1 MSTAPA
7 PLRFAFNKCWLILT
21 CFTLSCNTIVTA
33 QTCIK
38 TTPYS
43 EAFSGT
49 GGGWFPPTSVFNQG
63 SINSCWERDSGF
75 TWIKA
80 PSVTGGSNSLT
91 GPSGDHTSGGNGY
104 LSSDNFVYAFND
116 IEAKL
121 ITPMISLAND
131 TAPELSFWYHM
142 YGSEIDMLSIDVR
155 KNGVANW
162 TPMDS
167 ILGNSGGF
175 VSQSS
180 PWHEFVI
187 PLNGYVD
194 DTVQFRFIA
203 QRQLSAQFNGGNCR
217 ASLDDLSITEWD
229 GSCRVPL
236 DLRIT
241 SKGVANAVVEWRTLN
256 PQSTYEVQYAQ
267 GNGVPSS
274 GPTSITSGTTFN
286 YSGLAA
292 NSTYTLR
299 VRAICAPGDT
309 SDWSSHITIQTD
321 CGVFEAPW
329 EEDFE
334 GSSWG
339 AVNNWTVQGTL
350 DPCFL
355 DSASVFHYWKVCS
368 GPYNGDSGPNT
379 DHTPS
384 GSGKYMAINH
394 RTSSSVSAF
403 KPMLSTPWISLDSL
417 TTPELSFWLHTYS
430 NQITIGDLS
439 VLIET
444 LDGTTTSVLDT
455 SGNLQATQ
463 TSPWKEIIIPL
474 AQFSSD
480 TVRIKFRYT
489 AVQTTRY
496 QQLSIDDIKV
506 DEAPSCPRPKF
517 PKVLST
523 TTTGANLDWS
533 SGGASYHQVR
543 YQRVNASN
551 WTVITTNSSDAVLS
565 GLQPNK
571 KYRWEVRDSCGA
583 NDQSIWV
590 RGPSFYT
597 ACTVFTAPYSN
608 NFTNNQWQGPS
619 PFLPTGKIGNC
630 FNRLET
636 SGYYWSGARSG
647 FDHVVFSGPNSDH
660 TGGSSGYMFTRPETA
675 TSDTA
680 NIVLP
685 MIDLNTILTPELSF
699 WWHMYGQAID
709 RLNVYARTPSGPEIL
724 LGSIVGSQTSS
735 ASGNWTKQTY
745 SLNAFQGDTVIIRM
759 EGRKGTGNI
768 FTSFSAVIAIDDI
781 EIDGTST
788 CPAPI
793 QLTASNVTSNTAT
806 ITWQGTA
813 SNSILEY
820 GPVGFTLGTGQIIN
834 PASSP
839 TTLTGLSGNTTY
851 AVFVRDSC
859 TTNLI
864 SPNATINFTT
874 VPCPAVTAAGN
885 LVLNGTTATGVSTGS
900 ASDSI
905 LWIWGDGNI
914 SVGDSAT
921 YTYPLP
927 GIYNV
932 QQVAYNYCG
941 SSDTISTTL
950 TVCGVVV
957 ANFNTTA
964 NGLTVSLNAGSSV
977 GAGLAYSWSFGD
989 GVTAQGSNP
998 SHTYSSSGNYT
1009 VTLTVTDA
1017 CGTSNSTTTTLIV
1030 CPNVILGF
1038 SSTSNNNTF
1047 TFTAIP
1053 SNLGNYQWDFGDGTS
1068 GVGLTTNHTYAAGGS
1083 YTVVLTAVD
1092 ACGSLWSDT
1101 SVVSTCPPLLGN
1113 FTFTIA
1119 SSGAN
1124 GMLVQFF
1131 ATVSGAS
1138 SLIWNWGDGTQT
1150 ITPATSISHTYPT
1163 TSLNYVI
1170 TLSLVN
1176 TCGDTLDVVHTLNE
1190 VGMIEFYK
1198 EIVNLFPNPVS
1209 GEFLNL
1215 EFMSPLT
1222 GEYIIY
1228 DNSGKL
1234 FDSKTFELKSNLKIS
1249 TSKLTT
1255 GYYRLNIISYRH
1267 SAVLPFVKID

>member
-1 MSTAPA
+1 MTALSTPKAIISRI
-7 PLRFAFNKCWLILT
+7 LSLIL
-21 CFTLSCNTIVTA
+21 FLLLYLNSSTLSA
-33 QTCIK
+33 QCIQ
-38 TTPYS
+38 TTPYY

-49 GGGWFPPTSVFNQG
+49 GGGWFPPTSFFNQG

-104 LSSDNFVYAFND
+104 LSADNNVYAFSD
-116 IEAKL
+116 FEAKL
-121 ITPMISLAND
+121 ITPLISLAND
-131 TAPELSFWYHM
+131 TAPQLSFWYHM
-142 YGSEIDMLSIDVR
+142 YGSEINMLRIDVR
-155 KNGVANW
+155 ENGVANW
-162 TPMDS
+162 TPLDS
-167 ILGNSGGF
+167 IMGNSGGF

-180 PWHEFVI
+180 PWHEFLI
-187 PLNGYVD
+187 PLDGFID
-194 DTVQFRFIA
+194 DTVQFRFTA
-203 QRQLSAQFNGGNCR
+203 QRQLSAQFNGANCR
-217 ASLDDLSITEWD
+217 ASLDDLSVAEWD

-236 DLRIT
+236 DLRIA

-274 GPTSITSGTTFN
+274 GTTSITSGTTFN
-286 YSGLAA
+286 YTGLAS

-309 SDWSSHITIQTD
+309 SDWSSYITIQTD
-321 CGVFEAPW
+321 CGVFAAPW

-334 GSSWG
+334 GSNWG
-339 AVNNWTVQGTL
+339 ATTDWSEQGTL
-350 DPCFL
+350 DPCFS
-355 DSASVFHYWKVCS
+355 DSASAQHFWKVCS

-384 GSGKYMAINH
+384 GSGKYLAINH
-394 RTSSSVSAF
+394 SNSLSVSPF
-403 KPMLSTPWISLDSL
+403 KPVLITPWIRLDSL
-417 TTPELSFWLHTYS
+417 TTPELSFWLHAYS
-430 NQITIGDLS
+430 NQKTIGDLS

-474 AQFSSD
+474 AQFASD

-506 DEAPSCPRPKF
+506 DEAPTCPRPKF
-517 PKVLST
+517 LKVLST

-551 WTVITTNSSDAVLS
+551 WTIITTNSSDAVLS

-583 NDQSIWV
+583 NDKSIWV

-608 NFTNNQWQGPS
+608 DFTNNQWQGPS
-619 PFLPTGKIGNC
+619 PFLPTGQIGNC
-630 FNRLET
+630 FSRLET
-636 SGYYWSGARSG
+636 SSYYWSGARSG

-685 MIDLNTILTPELSF
+685 MIDLDTLLSPEFSF

-724 LGSIVGSQTSS
+724 LGSIVGSQTAS

-745 SLNAFQGDTVIIRM
+745 SLNVFQGDTVIIRM

-781 EIDGTST
+781 EINETST
-788 CPAPI
+788 CPAPV

-820 GPVGFTLGTGQIIN
+820 GPVGFTLGTGQTIN

-839 TTLTGLSGNTTY
+839 TTLTGLTANTTY

-859 TTNLI
+859 TTSLL
-864 SPNATINFTT
+864 SSNATINFTT

-885 LVLNGTTATGVSTGS
+885 VSLNGTTATGVSTGS

-905 LWIWGDGNI
+905 LWIWGDGN
-914 SVGDSAT
+914 SATGDSAT

-941 SSDTISTTL
+941 STDTIATTL
-950 TVCGVVV
+950 TVCGAVV
-957 ANFNTTA
+957 ANFNTTP
-964 NGLTVSLNAGSSV
+964 NGLTVSFNAGNSV
-977 GAGLAYSWSFGD
+977 GAGLTYNWTFGD
-989 GVTAQGSNP
+989 GATAQGSNP

-1017 CGTSNSTTTTLIV
+1017 CGTSNSTSTTLTV

-1038 SSTSNNNTF
+1038 NSTSNNNTF
-1047 TFTAIP
+1047 TFTATP

-1068 GVGLTTNHTYAAGGS
+1068 GVGLTTNHTYAAGGN

-1101 SVVSTCPPLLGN
+1101 SVVSTCPPLVGN

-1138 SLIWNWGDGTQT
+1138 SLIWNWGDGTQS

-1163 TSLNYVI
+1163 TNLNYVI
-1170 TLSLVN
+1170 TLSLIN
-1176 TCGDTLDVVHTLNE
+1176 TCGDTLDIVHTLNE
-1190 VGMIEFYK
+1190 VGLSEWQSHATKLY
-1198 EIVNLFPNPVS
+1198 PNPVQ
-1209 GEFLNL
+1209 GDILTL
-1215 EFMSPLT
+1215 EFTDPVDGSYEILT
-1222 GEYIIY
+1222 LLGESMDQGPISSATTFLLYVGHLKAGYYVIRIR
-1228 DNSGKL
+1228 DEER
-1234 FDSKTFELKSNLKIS
+1234 FFQKTF
-1249 TSKLTT
+1249 
-1255 GYYRLNIISYRH
+1255 
-1267 SAVLPFVKID
+1267 VKVD

>member
-1 MSTAPA
+1 M
-7 PLRFAFNKCWLILT
+7 L
-21 CFTLSCNTIVTA
+21 A
-33 QTCIK
+33 QCIQ

-49 GGGWFPPTSVFNQG
+49 GGGWFPPTSFFNQG

-104 LSSDNFVYAFND
+104 VSADNYIYAFSD
-116 IEAKL
+116 FEAKL

-131 TAPELSFWYHM
+131 TAPQLSFWYHM
-142 YGSEIDMLSIDVR
+142 YGSEINMLRIDVR
-155 KNGVANW
+155 ENGVANW

-167 ILGNSGGF
+167 IMGNSGGF

-180 PWHEFVI
+180 PWHEFLM
-187 PLNGYVD
+187 PLDGFID
-194 DTVQFRFIA
+194 DTVQFRFTA
-203 QRQLSAQFNGGNCR
+203 QRQISAQFNGANCR

-236 DLRIT
+236 DLRIA
-241 SKGVANAVVEWRTLN
+241 SKGVANAIVEWRTLN

-274 GPTSITSGTTFN
+274 GTTSIISGTTFN

-309 SDWSSHITIQTD
+309 SDWSSYITIQTD
-321 CGVFEAPW
+321 CGVFAAPW

-334 GSSWG
+334 GNNWG
-339 AVNNWTVQGTL
+339 ATTDWTEQGTL
-350 DPCFL
+350 DACFS
-355 DSASVFHYWKVCS
+355 DSASALHFWKVCS

-384 GSGKYMAINH
+384 GSGKYVSINH
-394 RTSSSVSAF
+394 SSTLNVSTF
-403 KPMLSTPWISLDSL
+403 KPMLITPWISLDSL
-417 TTPELSFWLHTYS
+417 TTPELSFWLHAYS
-430 NQITIGDLS
+430 NQINIGDLS

-444 LDGTTTSVLDT
+444 LNGTTTSVLDT
-455 SGNLQATQ
+455 SGNLQASQ
-463 TSPWKEIIIPL
+463 TSPWKEIIVPL
-474 AQFSSD
+474 DQFSSD
-480 TVRIKFRYT
+480 TIRLKFRYT
-489 AVQTTRY
+489 AGQTTRY

-506 DEAPSCPRPKF
+506 DEAPTCPRPKF

-551 WTVITTNSSDAVLS
+551 WTIVTTNSSDAVLS

-583 NDQSIWV
+583 NDKSIWV

-608 NFTNNQWQGPS
+608 DFTNNQWQGPS
-619 PFLPTGKIGNC
+619 PFLTTGQIGNC
-630 FNRLET
+630 FSRLET

-685 MIDLNTILTPELSF
+685 MIDLDTLLSPEFSF

-724 LGSIVGSQTSS
+724 LGSIVGSQTAS

-745 SLNAFQGDTVIIRM
+745 SLNAFQGDTVMIRM

-781 EIDGTST
+781 EIDETST
-788 CPAPI
+788 CPAPV
-793 QLTASNVTSNTAT
+793 QLAVSNVTSNTAT
-806 ITWQGTA
+806 ISWQGTA
-813 SNSILEY
+813 VNSILEY
-820 GPVGFTLGTGQIIN
+820 GPVGFTLGTGQTIN

-839 TTLTGLSGNTTY
+839 TTLTGLTGNTTY

-859 TTNLI
+859 TTNLL
-864 SPNATINFTT
+864 SSNATINFTT
-874 VPCPAVTAAGN
+874 VPCPAVTASGN
-885 LVLNGTTATGVSTGS
+885 VTLIGSTATGVSTGS

-941 SSDTISTTL
+941 SRDTISTPL
-950 TVCGVVV
+950 TVCGAVV
-957 ANFNTTA
+957 ANFNTSP
-964 NGLTVSLNAGSSV
+964 NGLTVSFNAGNSV
-977 GAGLAYSWSFGD
+977 GAGLTYNWTFGD
-989 GVTAQGSNP
+989 GTTAQGSNP

-1009 VTLTVTDA
+1009 VTLTATDA
-1017 CGTSNSTTTTLIV
+1017 CGTSNSTSTTLTV
-1030 CPNVILGF
+1030 CPNVTLGF
-1038 SSTSNNNTF
+1038 SYTNSNTTF
-1047 TFTAIP
+1047 SFTANP

-1068 GVGLTTNHTYAAGGS
+1068 GLGLTTNHTYAAGGN
-1083 YTVVLTAVD
+1083 YTVVLTAID
-1092 ACGSLWSDT
+1092 ACGALWSD
-1101 SVVSTCPPLLGN
+1101 SSEVSTCPPLTGN
-1113 FTFTIA
+1113 FTFNIA
-1119 SSGAN
+1119 SSGSN

-1138 SLIWNWGDGTQT
+1138 SLIWNWGDGTQS

-1170 TLSLVN
+1170 TLSLIN
-1176 TCGDTLDVVHTLNE
+1176 TCGDTLDIVHGLNE
-1190 VGMIEFYK
+1190 VGISEWKASATKLY
-1198 EIVNLFPNPVS
+1198 PNPVL
-1209 GEFLNL
+1209 GDMVTL
-1215 EFMSPLT
+1215 EFTEPVDGSYEILT
-1222 GEYIIY
+1222 LLGKSLDQGPISSAIVQEIY
-1228 DNSGKL
+1228 VGQL
-1234 FDSKTFELKSNLKIS
+1234 EA
-1249 TSKLTT
+1249 
-1255 GYYRLNIISYRH
+1255 GYYIVKIRDEDQYFQK
-1267 SAVLPFVKID
+1267 AFVKVD

>member
-1 MSTAPA
+1 MKALSTPKAIISRI
-7 PLRFAFNKCWLILT
+7 LSSILT
-21 CFTLSCNTIVTA
+21 VLLYLNSSTLSA
-33 QTCIK
+33 QCIQ

-49 GGGWFPPTSVFNQG
+49 GGGWFPPTSFFNQG

-104 LSSDNFVYAFND
+104 LSADNNVYAFSD
-116 IEAKL
+116 FEAKL
-121 ITPMISLAND
+121 ITPLISLAND
-131 TAPELSFWYHM
+131 TAPQLSFWYHM
-142 YGSEIDMLSIDVR
+142 YGSEINMLRIDVR
-155 KNGVANW
+155 ENGVANW

-167 ILGNSGGF
+167 IMGNSGGF

-180 PWHEFVI
+180 PWHEFLI
-187 PLNGYVD
+187 PLDGFID
-194 DTVQFRFIA
+194 DTVQFRFTA
-203 QRQLSAQFNGGNCR
+203 FRQLSAQFNGANCR

-236 DLRIT
+236 DLRIA

-274 GPTSITSGTTFN
+274 GTTSITSGTTFN
-286 YSGLAA
+286 YTGLAA

-321 CGVFEAPW
+321 CGVFAAPW

-334 GSSWG
+334 GNSWT
-339 AVNNWTVQGTL
+339 ATTDWTEQGTL
-350 DPCFL
+350 DACFS
-355 DSASVFHYWKVCS
+355 DSASAQHFWKVCS

-384 GSGKYMAINH
+384 GSGKYLTINH
-394 RTSSSVSAF
+394 SSTLNVSTF
-403 KPMLSTPWISLDSL
+403 KPVLITPWIRLDSL
-417 TTPELSFWLHTYS
+417 TTPELSFWLHAYS
-430 NQITIGDLS
+430 NQKTIGDLS

-444 LDGTTTSVLDT
+444 LNGTTTSVLDT
-455 SGNLQATQ
+455 SGNLQASQ
-463 TSPWKEIIIPL
+463 TSPWKEIIVPL
-474 AQFSSD
+474 DQFSSD
-480 TVRIKFRYT
+480 TIRLKFRYT
-489 AVQTTRY
+489 AGQTTRY

-506 DEAPSCPRPKF
+506 DEAPTCPRPKF

-533 SGGASYHQVR
+533 TGGASYHQVR

-551 WTVITTNSSDAVLS
+551 WTIITTNSSDAVLS

-583 NDQSIWV
+583 NDKSIWV

-619 PFLPTGKIGNC
+619 PFLPTGQIGNC
-630 FNRLET
+630 FSRLET

-680 NIVLP
+680 NIILP
-685 MIDLNTILTPELSF
+685 MIDLDTLLSPEFSF

-781 EIDGTST
+781 EIDETST
-788 CPAPI
+788 CPAPV

-820 GPVGFTLGTGQIIN
+820 GPVGFTLGTGQTIN

-839 TTLTGLSGNTTY
+839 TTLTGLTGNTTY

-859 TTNLI
+859 TTSVLSSNV
-864 SPNATINFTT
+864 TINFTT

-885 LVLNGTTATGVSTGS
+885 VSLNGTTATGVSTGS

-905 LWIWGDGNI
+905 LWIWGDGN
-914 SVGDSAT
+914 SSTGDSAT
-921 YTYPLP
+921 YTYPIP
-927 GIYNV
+927 GVYNV

-941 SSDTISTTL
+941 STDTIATTL
-950 TVCGVVV
+950 TVCGAVVS
-957 ANFNTTA
+957 NFNTTP
-964 NGLTVSLNAGSSV
+964 NGLTVSFNAGNSV
-977 GAGLAYSWSFGD
+977 GAGLTYNWAFGD
-989 GVTAQGSNP
+989 GTTAQGSNP

-1017 CGTSNSTTTTLIV
+1017 CGTSNSTSTTLTV
-1030 CPNVILGF
+1030 CPNVSLGF
-1038 SSTSNNNTF
+1038 SYTNSNTTF
-1047 TFTAIP
+1047 SFTATP

-1068 GVGLTTNHTYAAGGS
+1068 GVGLTTNHTYAAGGN

-1101 SVVSTCPPLLGN
+1101 SVVSTCPPLVGN
-1113 FTFTIA
+1113 FTFNIA
-1119 SSGAN
+1119 SSGSN

-1138 SLIWNWGDGTQT
+1138 SLIWNWGDGTQS

-1170 TLSLVN
+1170 TLSLIN

-1190 VGMIEFYK
+1190 VGVSEWQSHTTKLY
-1198 EIVNLFPNPVS
+1198 PNPVQ
-1209 GEFLNL
+1209 GDILTL
-1215 EFMSPLT
+1215 EFTDPVDGSYEILSIL
-1222 GEYIIY
+1222 GESL
-1228 DNSGKL
+1228 NQGPTSGGAIFSL
-1234 FDSKTFELKSNLKIS
+1234 NVGHLKA
-1249 TSKLTT
+1249 
-1255 GYYRLNIISYRH
+1255 GYYVISIRDEDRFFQK
-1267 SAVLPFVKID
+1267 SFVKVD

>member
-1 MSTAPA
+1 MTASSTPTAIIYRVLSLA
-7 PLRFAFNKCWLILT
+7 LTSILYLSSS
-21 CFTLSCNTIVTA
+21 TLSA
-33 QTCIK
+33 QCIQ

-49 GGGWFPPTSVFNQG
+49 GGGWFPPTSFFNQG

-104 LSSDNFVYAFND
+104 LSADNNVYAFSD
-116 IEAKL
+116 FEAKL
-121 ITPMISLAND
+121 ITPLISLAND
-131 TAPELSFWYHM
+131 TAPQLSFWYHM
-142 YGSEIDMLSIDVR
+142 YGSEISMLRIDMR
-155 KNGVANW
+155 ENGVANW

-187 PLNGYVD
+187 PLDSFID
-194 DTVQFRFIA
+194 DTVQFRFTA
-203 QRQLSAQFNGGNCR
+203 QRQLSAQFNGANCR

-236 DLRIT
+236 DLRIA

-274 GPTSITSGTTFN
+274 GTTSITAGTTFN
-286 YSGLAA
+286 YTGLAA

-321 CGVFEAPW
+321 CGVFAAPW

-334 GSSWG
+334 GNSWT
-339 AVNNWTVQGTL
+339 ATTDWTEQGTL
-350 DPCFL
+350 DACFS
-355 DSASVFHYWKVCS
+355 DSASVIHYWKVCS

-384 GSGKYMAINH
+384 GSGKYLTINH
-394 RTSSSVSAF
+394 TNTLNVSTF
-403 KPMLSTPWISLDSL
+403 NPVLTTPWIRLDSL
-417 TTPELSFWLHTYS
+417 TTPELSFWIHAYS
-430 NQITIGDLS
+430 NQKTIGDLS

-489 AVQTTRY
+489 AVRTTRY

-506 DEAPSCPRPKF
+506 DEAPTCPRPKF
-517 PKVLST
+517 LKVLST

-551 WTVITTNSSDAVLS
+551 WTIITTNSADAVLS

-583 NDQSIWV
+583 SDKSIWV

-597 ACTVFTAPYSN
+597 SCTVFTAPYSN

-619 PFLPTGKIGNC
+619 PFLPTGQIGNC
-630 FNRLET
+630 FSRLET

-680 NIVLP
+680 NIILP
-685 MIDLNTILTPELSF
+685 MIDLDTLLSPEFSF

-781 EIDGTST
+781 EIDETTT
-788 CPAPI
+788 CPAPV

-820 GPVGFTLGTGQIIN
+820 GPVGFTLGTGQTIN

-839 TTLTGLSGNTTY
+839 TTLTGLTGNTTY

-859 TTNLI
+859 TSSLL
-864 SPNATINFTT
+864 SSNATINFTT

-885 LVLNGTTATGVSTGS
+885 VSLNGTTATGVSTGS

-905 LWIWGDGNI
+905 LWIWGDGN
-914 SVGDSAT
+914 SAMGDSAT

-941 SSDTISTTL
+941 STDTIATTL
-950 TVCGVVV
+950 TVCGAVV
-957 ANFNTTA
+957 ANFNTTP
-964 NGLTVSLNAGSSV
+964 NGLTISFNAGNSV
-977 GAGLAYSWSFGD
+977 GAGLTYNWTFGD
-989 GVTAQGSNP
+989 GATAQGSNP

-1017 CGTSNSTTTTLIV
+1017 CGTSKSTSTTLTV
-1030 CPNVILGF
+1030 CPNVVLGF
-1038 SSTSNNNTF
+1038 NSISNNNTF
-1047 TFTAIP
+1047 TFTATP

-1068 GVGLTTNHTYAAGGS
+1068 GVGLTTNHTYAAGGN

-1101 SVVSTCPPLLGN
+1101 SVVSTCPPLVGN

-1138 SLIWNWGDGTQT
+1138 SLIWNWGDGTQS

-1170 TLSLVN
+1170 TLSLIN
-1176 TCGDTLDVVHTLNE
+1176 TCGDTLDIVHTLNE
-1190 VGMIEFYK
+1190 VGLSEWQSYATK
-1198 EIVNLFPNPVS
+1198 LYPNPVQ
-1209 GEFLNL
+1209 GDILTL
-1215 EFMSPLT
+1215 EFTNPVDGSYEILTVLGESLVQGPISSATTFPLYV
-1222 GEYIIY
+1222 GQL
-1228 DNSGKL
+1228 DA
-1234 FDSKTFELKSNLKIS
+1234 
-1249 TSKLTT
+1249 
-1255 GYYRLNIISYRH
+1255 GYYVIRIRDEDLFFQKS
-1267 SAVLPFVKID
+1267 FVKVD

>member
-1 MSTAPA
+1 MLHPEIS
-7 PLRFAFNKCWLILT
+7 
-21 CFTLSCNTIVTA
+21 VA
-33 QTCIK
+33 QNCIK
-38 TTPYS
+38 STPYT

-49 GGGWFPPTSVFNQG
+49 GGGWFPPTSFFNQG

-80 PSVTGGSNSLT
+80 PSVSGGSNSLT

-104 LSSDNFVYAFND
+104 VSADNYVYAFND
-116 IEAKL
+116 FEAKL

-131 TAPELSFWYHM
+131 TAPQLSFWYHM
-142 YGSEIDMLSIDVR
+142 YGSEISMLRIDVR
-155 KNGVANW
+155 ENGVANW

-187 PLNGYVD
+187 PLDGFID
-194 DTVQFRFIA
+194 DTVQFRFTA
-203 QRQLSAQFNGGNCR
+203 HRQLSAQFNGANCR
-217 ASLDDLSITEWD
+217 ASLDDLSVTEWD
-229 GSCRVPL
+229 GSCKVPL
-236 DLRIT
+236 DLRIA
-241 SKGVANAVVEWRTLN
+241 SKGVVNAVVEWRTLN

-274 GPTSITSGTTFN
+274 GTTSIISGTTFN
-286 YSGLAA
+286 YSGLVS
-292 NSTYTLR
+292 NSTYALR

-309 SDWSSHITIQTD
+309 SDWSSYITIQTD
-321 CGVFEAPW
+321 CGVFAAPW

-334 GSSWG
+334 GNNWG
-339 AVNNWTVQGTL
+339 ATTDWSEQGTL
-350 DPCFL
+350 DPCFS
-355 DSASVFHYWKVCS
+355 DSASVQHFWKVCS

-384 GSGKYMAINH
+384 GSGKYLTINH
-394 RTSSSVSAF
+394 SSTLNISTF
-403 KPMLSTPWISLDSL
+403 KPVLITPWIRLDSL
-417 TTPELSFWLHTYS
+417 TTPELSFWLHAYS
-430 NQITIGDLS
+430 NQKTIGDLS

-489 AVQTTRY
+489 ALQTTRY

-506 DEAPSCPRPKF
+506 DEAPTCPRPKF
-517 PKVLST
+517 LKILST
-523 TTTGANLDWS
+523 TKTGANLDWS

-551 WTVITTNSSDAVLS
+551 WTIITTNSSDAVLS

-583 NDQSIWV
+583 NDKSIWV

-608 NFTNNQWQGPS
+608 DFTNNQWQGPS
-619 PFLPTGKIGNC
+619 PFLTTGRIGNC
-630 FNRLET
+630 FTRFET
-636 SGYYWSGARSG
+636 SGYYWTGARSG

-685 MIDLNTILTPELSF
+685 MIDLDTLLSPEFSF

-709 RLNVYARTPSGPEIL
+709 RLNVYVRTPSGPETL
-724 LGSIVGSQTSS
+724 LGSIVGSQTAS

-745 SLNAFQGDTVIIRM
+745 SLAQFQGDTVIIRM

-781 EIDGTST
+781 EIDETST
-788 CPAPI
+788 CPAPV
-793 QLTASNVTSNTAT
+793 QLAVSNVTSNTAT
-806 ITWQGTA
+806 LSWQGSA
-813 SNSILEY
+813 VNSILEY
-820 GPVGFTLGTGQIIN
+820 GPVGFTLGTGQTIN

-839 TTLTGLSGNTTY
+839 TTLTGLTGNTTY

-859 TTNLI
+859 TTNLL
-864 SPNATINFTT
+864 SPNVTINFTT
-874 VPCPAVTAAGN
+874 VPCPAVTASGN
-885 LVLNGTTATGVSTGS
+885 VTLNGTTATGVSTGS

-905 LWIWGDGNI
+905 LWIWGDGNT

-927 GIYNV
+927 GIYNA

-941 SSDTISTTL
+941 STDTISTTL
-950 TVCGVVV
+950 TVCGAVV
-957 ANFNTTA
+957 ANFNTSP
-964 NGLTVSLNAGSSV
+964 NGLTVSFNAGNSV
-977 GAGLAYSWSFGD
+977 GAGLSYNWTFGD
-989 GVTAQGSNP
+989 GTTAQGSNP
-998 SHTYSSSGNYT
+998 SHSYTSSGNYT

-1017 CGTSNSTTTTLIV
+1017 CGTSNSTSTTLTV
-1030 CPNVILGF
+1030 CPNVSLGF
-1038 SSTSNNNTF
+1038 SYTNNNTTF
-1047 TFTAIP
+1047 TFTANP

-1068 GVGLTTNHTYAAGGS
+1068 GVGLTTNHTYAAGGN

-1092 ACGSLWSDT
+1092 ACGALWSD
-1101 SVVSTCPPLLGN
+1101 SSEVSTCPPLSGN
-1113 FTFTIA
+1113 FNFNIA
-1119 SSGAN
+1119 SSGSN

-1138 SLIWNWGDGTQT
+1138 SLIWNWGDGTQS

-1163 TSLNYVI
+1163 TSLIYVI
-1170 TLSLVN
+1170 TLSLIN
-1176 TCGDTLDVVHTLNE
+1176 TCGDTLDIVHTLNE
-1190 VGMIEFYK
+1190 VGISEWKASATKLY
-1198 EIVNLFPNPVS
+1198 PNPVL
-1209 GEFLNL
+1209 GDLVTL
-1215 EFMSPLT
+1215 EFTEPIDGSYEILT
-1222 GEYIIY
+1222 LL
-1228 DNSGKL
+1228 GKSL
-1234 FDSKTFELKSNLKIS
+1234 GQGPISSAIVHELYVGHLEA
-1249 TSKLTT
+1249 
-1255 GYYRLNIISYRH
+1255 GYYIVKIRDENQYFQK
-1267 SAVLPFVKID
+1267 AFVKVD

>member
-1 MSTAPA
+1 M
-7 PLRFAFNKCWLILT
+7 I
-21 CFTLSCNTIVTA
+21 TLSVHSVVKA
-33 QTCIK
+33 QTCIQ

-49 GGGWFPPTSVFNQG
+49 GGGWFPPTSFFNQG

-80 PSVTGGSNSLT
+80 PSVSGGSNSLT

-104 LSSDNFVYAFND
+104 VSADNYVYAFND

-121 ITPMISLAND
+121 ITPLISLAND
-131 TAPELSFWYHM
+131 TAPQLSFWYHM
-142 YGSEIDMLSIDVR
+142 FGSEINMLRIDVR
-155 KNGVANW
+155 ENGTGNW

-187 PLNGYVD
+187 PLDGFID
-194 DTVQFRFIA
+194 DTVQFRFTA
-203 QRQLSAQFNGGNCR
+203 HRQLSAQFNGANCR

-236 DLRIT
+236 DLRIA

-274 GPTSITSGTTFN
+274 GTTSIISGTTFN
-286 YSGLAA
+286 YTGLAA

-309 SDWSSHITIQTD
+309 SDWSSYITIQTD
-321 CGVFEAPW
+321 CGVFAAPW

-334 GSSWG
+334 GNNWG
-339 AVNNWTVQGTL
+339 ATTDWTEQGTL
-350 DPCFL
+350 DACFS
-355 DSASVFHYWKVCS
+355 DSASALHFWKVCS

-384 GSGKYMAINH
+384 GSGKYVSINH
-394 RTSSSVSAF
+394 SSTLNVSTF
-403 KPMLSTPWISLDSL
+403 KPMLMTPWISLDSL
-417 TTPELSFWLHTYS
+417 TTPELSFWLHAYS
-430 NQITIGDLS
+430 NQINIGDLS

-444 LDGTTTSVLDT
+444 LNGTTTSVLDT
-455 SGNLQATQ
+455 SGNLQASQ
-463 TSPWKEIIIPL
+463 TSPWKEIIVPL
-474 AQFSSD
+474 DQFSSD
-480 TVRIKFRYT
+480 TIRLKFRYT
-489 AVQTTRY
+489 AGQTTRY

-506 DEAPSCPRPKF
+506 DEAPTCPRPKF

-551 WTVITTNSSDAVLS
+551 WTIITTNSSDAVLS

-583 NDQSIWV
+583 NDKSIWV

-597 ACTVFTAPYSN
+597 ACTIFTAPYSN
-608 NFTNNQWQGPS
+608 DFTNNQWQGPS
-619 PFLPTGKIGNC
+619 PFLPTGQIGNC
-630 FNRLET
+630 FSRLET

-680 NIVLP
+680 NIILP
-685 MIDLNTILTPELSF
+685 MIDLDTLLSPEFSF

-709 RLNVYARTPSGPEIL
+709 RLNIYARTPSGPEIL
-724 LGSIVGSQTSS
+724 LGSIVGSQTAS

-781 EIDGTST
+781 EIDETST
-788 CPAPI
+788 CPAPV

-820 GPVGFTLGTGQIIN
+820 GPVGFTLGTGQTIN

-839 TTLTGLSGNTTY
+839 TTLTGLTGNTTY

-859 TTNLI
+859 TTSLL
-864 SPNATINFTT
+864 SSNATINFTT
-874 VPCPAVTAAGN
+874 VPCPSVTAAGN
-885 LVLNGTTATGVSTGS
+885 VSLNGTTATGVSTGS

-914 SVGDSAT
+914 AMGDSAT

-927 GIYNV
+927 GIYNL

-941 SSDTISTTL
+941 STDTISTTL
-950 TVCGVVV
+950 TVCGAVV
-957 ANFNTTA
+957 ANFNTTP
-964 NGLTVSLNAGSSV
+964 NGLTVSFNAGNSV
-977 GAGLAYSWSFGD
+977 GAGLTYNWTFGD
-989 GVTAQGSNP
+989 GATAQGSNP

-1009 VTLTVTDA
+1009 VSLTVTDA
-1017 CGTSNSTTTTLIV
+1017 CGTSNSTSTTLTV
-1030 CPNVILGF
+1030 CPNVSLGF
-1038 SSTSNNNTF
+1038 SYTNSNTTF
-1047 TFTAIP
+1047 SFTANP

-1068 GVGLTTNHTYAAGGS
+1068 GVGLTTNHTYAAGGN

-1101 SVVSTCPPLLGN
+1101 SVVSTCPPLSGN
-1113 FTFTIA
+1113 FTFNIA
-1119 SSGAN
+1119 SSGSN

-1131 ATVSGAS
+1131 ATVSGAT
-1138 SLIWNWGDGTQT
+1138 SLIWNWGDGTQS

-1170 TLSLVN
+1170 TLSLIN
-1176 TCGDTLDVVHTLNE
+1176 TCGDTLDIVHTLNE
-1190 VGMIEFYK
+1190 VGLNEWQSYATK
-1198 EIVNLFPNPVS
+1198 LYPNPVQ
-1209 GEFLNL
+1209 GNILTL
-1215 EFMSPLT
+1215 EFTDPMDGSYEILTLLGESMDQGPISSATTFPLYV
-1222 GEYIIY
+1222 GQL
-1228 DNSGKL
+1228 NA
-1234 FDSKTFELKSNLKIS
+1234 
-1249 TSKLTT
+1249 
-1255 GYYRLNIISYRH
+1255 GYYVIRIRDEDGFFQKS
-1267 SAVLPFVKID
+1267 FVKVD

>member
-1 MSTAPA
+1 M
-7 PLRFAFNKCWLILT
+7 L
-21 CFTLSCNTIVTA
+21 A
-33 QTCIK
+33 QCIQ

-49 GGGWFPPTSVFNQG
+49 GGGWFPPTSFFNQG

-104 LSSDNFVYAFND
+104 LSADNNVYAFSD
-116 IEAKL
+116 FEAKL
-121 ITPMISLAND
+121 ITPLISLAND
-131 TAPELSFWYHM
+131 TAPQLSFWYHM
-142 YGSEIDMLSIDVR
+142 YGSEINMLRIDVR
-155 KNGVANW
+155 ENGVTNW

-167 ILGNSGGF
+167 IMGNSGGF

-180 PWHEFVI
+180 PWHEFLI
-187 PLNGYVD
+187 PLDSFID
-194 DTVQFRFIA
+194 DTVQFRFTA
-203 QRQLSAQFNGGNCR
+203 QRQISAQFNGANCR

-236 DLRIT
+236 DLRIA
-241 SKGVANAVVEWRTLN
+241 SKGVANAVVEWRTLH

-274 GPTSITSGTTFN
+274 GTTSIISGTTFN
-286 YSGLAA
+286 YTGLAA

-309 SDWSSHITIQTD
+309 SDWSSYITIQTD
-321 CGVFEAPW
+321 CGVFAAPW

-334 GSSWG
+334 GNNWG
-339 AVNNWTVQGTL
+339 ATTDWTEQGTL
-350 DPCFL
+350 DACFS
-355 DSASVFHYWKVCS
+355 DSASALHFWKVCS

-384 GSGKYMAINH
+384 GSGKYVSINH
-394 RTSSSVSAF
+394 SSTLNVSTF
-403 KPMLSTPWISLDSL
+403 KPMLITPWIILDSL
-417 TTPELSFWLHTYS
+417 TTPELSFWLHAYS
-430 NQITIGDLS
+430 NQKTLGDFS

-506 DEAPSCPRPKF
+506 DEAPTCPRPKF
-517 PKVLST
+517 LKVLST

-543 YQRVNASN
+543 YQRVNATN
-551 WTVITTNSSDAVLS
+551 WTIITTNSSDALLS

-583 NDQSIWV
+583 NDKSIWV

-619 PFLPTGKIGNC
+619 PFLTNGQIGNC
-630 FNRLET
+630 FTRFET

-685 MIDLNTILTPELSF
+685 MIDLDTLLSPEFSF

-709 RLNVYARTPSGPEIL
+709 RLNVYAQTPSGPETL
-724 LGSIVGSQTSS
+724 LGSVVGSQTAS

-745 SLNAFQGDTVIIRM
+745 SLAQFQGDTVIIRM

-781 EIDGTST
+781 EIDETST
-788 CPAPI
+788 CPAPV
-793 QLTASNVTSNTAT
+793 QLAVSNVTSNTAT
-806 ITWQGTA
+806 LSWQGTA
-813 SNSILEY
+813 VNSILEY
-820 GPVGFTLGTGQIIN
+820 GPVGFTLGTGQTIN

-839 TTLTGLSGNTTY
+839 TTLTGLTGNTTY

-859 TTNLI
+859 TTNLL
-864 SPNATINFTT
+864 SSNVTINFTT
-874 VPCPAVTAAGN
+874 VPCPAVTASGN
-885 LVLNGTTATGVSTGS
+885 VTLNGTTATGVSTGS
-900 ASDSI
+900 VSDSI
-905 LWIWGDGNI
+905 LWIWGDGNT

-941 SSDTISTTL
+941 STDTISTTL
-950 TVCGVVV
+950 TVCGAVV
-957 ANFNTTA
+957 ANFNTSP
-964 NGLTVSLNAGSSV
+964 NGLTVSFNAGNSV
-977 GAGLAYSWSFGD
+977 GAGLSYNWTFGD
-989 GVTAQGSNP
+989 GTTAQGSNP
-998 SHTYSSSGNYT
+998 SHSYTSSGNYT

-1017 CGTSNSTTTTLIV
+1017 CGTSNSTSTTLTV
-1030 CPNVILGF
+1030 CPNVSLGF
-1038 SSTSNNNTF
+1038 SYTNSNTIF
-1047 TFTAIP
+1047 SFTATP

-1068 GVGLTTNHTYAAGGS
+1068 GVGLTTNHTYAAGGN
-1083 YTVVLTAVD
+1083 YTVVLTAID
-1092 ACGSLWSDT
+1092 ACGALWSD
-1101 SVVSTCPPLLGN
+1101 SSEVSTCPPLTGN
-1113 FTFTIA
+1113 FIFNIA
-1119 SSGAN
+1119 SSGSN

-1138 SLIWNWGDGTQT
+1138 SLIWNWGDGTQS

-1170 TLSLVN
+1170 TLSLIN
-1176 TCGDTLDVVHTLNE
+1176 TCGDTLDIVHTLNE
-1190 VGMIEFYK
+1190 VGISEWKASATKLY
-1198 EIVNLFPNPVS
+1198 PNPVL
-1209 GEFLNL
+1209 GDMVTL
-1215 EFMSPLT
+1215 EFTEPVDGSYEILT
-1222 GEYIIY
+1222 LLGKSLDHGPISSAIVQEIY
-1228 DNSGKL
+1228 VGHL
-1234 FDSKTFELKSNLKIS
+1234 EA
-1249 TSKLTT
+1249 
-1255 GYYRLNIISYRH
+1255 GYYIVKIRDEDQYFQK
-1267 SAVLPFVKID
+1267 AFVKVD

>member
-1 MSTAPA
+1 MLTAPA

-21 CFTLSCNTIVTA
+21 CITLLCNPIVRA

-49 GGGWFPPTSVFNQG
+49 GGGWFPPTSFFNQG

-80 PSVTGGSNSLT
+80 PTVTGGSNSLT

-104 LSSDNFVYAFND
+104 LSADNNVYAFND
-116 IEAKL
+116 LGAKL
-121 ITPMISLAND
+121 ITPPISLVND
-131 TAPELSFWYHM
+131 TAPQLSFWYHM
-142 YGSEIDMLSIDVR
+142 YGSEIEMLRIDVR
-155 KNGVANW
+155 ENGVANW

-180 PWHEFVI
+180 PWHEFLI
-187 PLNGYVD
+187 PLDGFVD
-194 DTVQFRFIA
+194 DTVQFRFTA
-203 QRQLSAQFNGGNCR
+203 QRQISSQFNGANCR

-229 GSCRVPL
+229 GLCRVPL
-236 DLRIT
+236 DLRIA

-274 GPTSITSGTTFN
+274 GATSITSGTTFN
-286 YSGLAA
+286 YNGLAA

-309 SDWSSHITIQTD
+309 SDWSSYITIQTD
-321 CGVFEAPW
+321 CGVFTAPW

-334 GSSWG
+334 GNSWT
-339 AVNNWTVQGTL
+339 ATTDWTEQGTL
-350 DPCFL
+350 DACFS
-355 DSASVFHYWKVCS
+355 DSASVIHYWKVCS

-384 GSGKYMAINH
+384 GSGKYLAINH
-394 RTSSSVSAF
+394 STSLSVSTF
-403 KPMLSTPWISLDSL
+403 KPLLITPWISLDSL
-417 TTPELSFWLHTYS
+417 TTPELSFWLHAYS

-444 LDGTTTSVLDT
+444 VNGTTASVLDT

-480 TVRIKFRYT
+480 TIRLKFRYT

-793 QLTASNVTSNTAT
+793 QLTASNVTSNSAT

-905 LWIWGDGNI
+905 LWIWGDGSI

-957 ANFNTTA
+957 ANFNTTP

-977 GAGLAYSWSFGD
+977 GAGLAYNWSFGD

-998 SHTYSSSGNYT
+998 SHTYSSAGNYT
-1009 VTLTVTDA
+1009 VTLTATDA

-1170 TLSLVN
+1170 TLSLIN
-1176 TCGDTLDVVHTLNE
+1176 TCGDTLDIVHTLNE
-1190 VGMIEFYK
+1190 VGMSEFYT

-1222 GEYIIY
+1222 GEYFIY

-1234 FDSKTFELKSNLKIS
+1234 LDSKKFELKSNLKIS
-1249 TSKLTT
+1249 TSKLPT
-1255 GYYRLNIISYRH
+1255 GYYRLNIISYAH

>member
-1 MSTAPA
+1 MNYKSY
-7 PLRFAFNKCWLILT
+7 NYILFIAVMLLLVPDT
-21 CFTLSCNTIVTA
+21 SKA
-33 QTCIK
+33 QNCIK
-38 TTPYS
+38 ATPYT

-49 GGGWFPPTSVFNQG
+49 GGGWFPPTSFFNQG

-80 PSVTGGSNSLT
+80 PTVTGGSNSLT
-91 GPSGDHTSGGNGY
+91 GPSGDHTNGGNGY
-104 LSSDNFVYAFND
+104 LSADNNVYAFND
-116 IEAKL
+116 FDAKL
-121 ITPMISLAND
+121 VTPPISLAND
-131 TAPELSFWYHM
+131 TAPQLSFWYHM
-142 YGSEIDMLSIDVR
+142 YGSEIQMLRIEVR
-155 KNGVANW
+155 ELGTTNW
-162 TPMDS
+162 TPMDT

-180 PWHEFVI
+180 PWHEFLI
-187 PLNGYVD
+187 PLDGFID
-194 DTVQFRFIA
+194 DTVQFRFTA
-203 QRQLSAQFNGGNCR
+203 QRQISAQFNGANCR

-236 DLRIT
+236 DLRIAA
-241 SKGVANAVVEWRTLN
+241 KGVANAVVEWRTLN

-267 GNGVPSS
+267 GSGVPSS
-274 GPTSITSGTTFN
+274 GTTSITAGTTFN
-286 YSGLAA
+286 YTGLAA

-321 CGVFEAPW
+321 CGVFAAPW

-334 GSSWG
+334 GNSWT
-339 AVNNWTVQGTL
+339 ATTNWTEQGTL
-350 DPCFL
+350 DACFS
-355 DSASVFHYWKVCS
+355 DSASALHFWKVCS

-384 GSGKYMAINH
+384 GSGKYLTINH
-394 RTSSSVSAF
+394 FSTSNVSTF
-403 KPMLSTPWISLDSL
+403 KPMLITPWISLDSL
-417 TTPELSFWLHTYS
+417 TTPELSFWLHAYS
-430 NQITIGDLS
+430 NQRTIGDLS

-463 TSPWKEIIIPL
+463 TSPWKEIVIPL

-480 TVRIKFRYT
+480 TIRIKFRYT
-489 AVQTTRY
+489 AIQTTRY

-506 DEAPSCPRPKF
+506 DEAPTCPRPKF
-517 PKVLST
+517 LKVLST

-551 WTVITTNSSDAVLS
+551 WTIVTTNSSDAVLS

-583 NDQSIWV
+583 NDKSIWV

-608 NFTNNQWQGPS
+608 DFTNNQWQGPS
-619 PFLPTGKIGNC
+619 PFLTTGQIGNC
-630 FNRLET
+630 FTRFET
-636 SGYYWSGARSG
+636 SGYYWTGARSG

-685 MIDLNTILTPELSF
+685 MIDLDTLLSPEFSF

-709 RLNVYARTPSGPEIL
+709 RLNVYARTPSSPEIL
-724 LGSIVGSQTSS
+724 LGSIVGSQTAS

-745 SLNAFQGDTVIIRM
+745 SLAQFQGDTVIIRM

-781 EIDGTST
+781 EIDETST
-788 CPAPI
+788 CPAPV
-793 QLTASNVTSNTAT
+793 QLTVSNVTSNTAT
-806 ITWQGTA
+806 ISWQGTA
-813 SNSILEY
+813 VNSILEY
-820 GPVGFTLGTGQIIN
+820 GPVGFTLGTGQTIN

-839 TTLTGLSGNTTY
+839 TTLTGLTGNTTY

-859 TTNLI
+859 TTNLL
-864 SPNATINFTT
+864 SSNVTINFTT
-874 VPCPAVTAAGN
+874 VPCPAVTASGN
-885 LVLNGTTATGVSTGS
+885 ITLNGTTATGVSTGS

-914 SVGDSAT
+914 SVGDSVT

-927 GIYNV
+927 GIYSV

-941 SSDTISTTL
+941 STDTISTTL
-950 TVCGVVV
+950 TVCGAVV
-957 ANFNTTA
+957 ANFNTSP
-964 NGLTVSLNAGSSV
+964 NGLTVSFNAGNSI
-977 GAGLAYSWSFGD
+977 GAGLTYNWTFGD
-989 GVTAQGSNP
+989 GTTAQGSNP
-998 SHTYSSSGNYT
+998 SHTYTSSGNYT

-1017 CGTSNSTTTTLIV
+1017 CGTSNSTSTTLTV
-1030 CPNVILGF
+1030 CPNVSLGF
-1038 SSTSNNNTF
+1038 SYTNSNTTF
-1047 TFTAIP
+1047 SFTATP

-1068 GVGLTTNHTYAAGGS
+1068 GVGLTTNHTYAAGGNYS
-1083 YTVVLTAVD
+1083 VVLTAVD
-1092 ACGSLWSDT
+1092 ACGALWIDS
-1101 SVVSTCPPLLGN
+1101 SEVSTCPPLTGN
-1113 FTFTIA
+1113 FTFNIA
-1119 SSGAN
+1119 SSGSN

-1138 SLIWNWGDGTQT
+1138 SLIWNWGDGTQS

-1170 TLSLVN
+1170 TLSLIN
-1176 TCGDTLDVVHTLNE
+1176 TCGDTLDIVHTLNE
-1190 VGMIEFYK
+1190 VGISEWKASATKLY
-1198 EIVNLFPNPVS
+1198 PNPVL
-1209 GEFLNL
+1209 GDMFTL
-1215 EFMSPLT
+1215 EFTEPVDGSYEILT
-1222 GEYIIY
+1222 LLGKSLDQGPISSTTVQEIY
-1228 DNSGKL
+1228 VGHL
-1234 FDSKTFELKSNLKIS
+1234 EA
-1249 TSKLTT
+1249 
-1255 GYYRLNIISYRH
+1255 GYYIVKIRDENQYFQK
-1267 SAVLPFVKID
+1267 AFVKVD